1 MPLRRDRTLYLDL
14 ELTCDEGPQ
23 DTLHVPDI
31 IQIGIVEVDT
41 HELEITREGN
51 YYVRT
56 TQPITPY
63 CTGLTGITPERLKR
77 EGRPILEVLN
87 SLKKKFGP
95 ANKVTYAWGDD
106 AVALASACRLHGV
119 GYFFHFVNL
128 ATEFGIISGQKE
140 SLSLSAALST
150 LNTVFVGSPH
160 NALDDA
166 RNTARLHVEMMKRF
180 RSEWFA
186 LSSSYESPPAE

>member
-1 MPLRRDRTLYLDL
+1 MPLRKDRTLYLDL
-14 ELTCDEGPQ
+14 ELTCDDGLLDPQ
-23 DTLHVPDI
+23 HVPDI

-41 HELEITREGN
+41 QALEITREAN
-51 YYVRT
+51 YYVKTVR
-56 TQPITPY
+56 PITAY
-63 CTGLTGITPERLKR
+63 CTNLTGITPELLKR
-77 EGRPILEVLN
+77 EGRPTLEVLN

-106 AVALASACRLHGV
+106 AVALASACTLHGV
-119 GYFFHFVNL
+119 DYFFNFVNL

-150 LNTVFVGSPH
+150 LNSVFVGSPH

-166 RNTARLHVEMMKRF
+166 RNTARLHVEMMKWF
-180 RSEWFA
+180 RSER
-186 LSSSYESPPAE
+186 SNRTHVRI